1 MLKRTLAICLL
12 AAAPFV
18 WAQNA
23 VVGEVLEIQNV
34 EGYSYLRLKTA
45 QGDTWAAVPTA
56 KVKKG
61 DKVTVAEPMVM
72 NNFESKALKRK
83 FDKVVFGTLADG
95 KAVAAAPAS
104 AKAGN
109 PHGQAAPKAAEA
121 PDAKVPKATGA
132 DARTVAE
139 IIAKP
144 DALKEKTVLVRAKI
158 VKINSGIQ
166 GLNWVHLRDGTG
178 SAADGT
184 NDLIVTTKEDLK
196 VGDVVTMKGIVRTD
210 KNLGAGYV
218 YKVLVEEGKTQK

>member
-12 AAAPFV
+12 AAAPLV

-23 VVGEVLEIQNV
+23 VVGEVLEVQNV

-95 KAVAAAPAS
+95 QAVAAAPAGP
-104 AKAGN
+104 KAGS
-109 PHGQAAPKAAEA
+109 PHGQAPKASEG
-121 PDAKVPKATGA
+121 PDAKVPKASGPE
-132 DARTVAE
+132 ARTVGE
-139 IIAKP
+139 IMAAP
-144 DALKEKTVLVRAKI
+144 GALKEKTVVVRAKI

-166 GLNWVHLRDGTG
+166 GLNWVHLRDGSG
-178 SAADGT
+178 SAANGT
-184 NDLIVTTKEDLK
+184 NDLIVTTKEVLK

-218 YKVLVEEGKTQK
+218 YKVLVEEGKSQQ

>member
-83 FDKVVFGTLADG
+83 FDKVVFGTLAGD
-95 KAVAAAPAS
+95 KVAS
-104 AKAGN
+104 AQPAGPKAG
-109 PHGQAAPKAAEA
+109 PHALPKTTEA
-121 PDAKVPKATGA
+121 PDAKVPKASGA
-132 DARTVAE
+132 DARTVGE
-139 IIAKP
+139 IMAGP
-144 DALKEKTVLVRAKI
+144 DALKEKAVVVRAKI
-158 VKINSGIQ
+158 VKINSGIR
-166 GLNWVHLRDGTG
+166 GVNWVHLRDGSG
-178 SAADGT
+178 SAANGT

-196 VGDVVTMKGIVRTD
+196 VGDIVTMKGVVRTD
-210 KNLGAGYV
+210 KDLGAGYV

>member
-12 AAAPFV
+12 AAAPLV

-23 VVGEVLEIQNV
+23 IVGEVLEVQNV

-83 FDKVVFGTLADG
+83 FDKVVFGTLASD
-95 KAVAAAPAS
+95 KAVAPAQP
-104 AKAGN
+104 AGPKAG
-109 PHGQAAPKAAEA
+109 PHALPPKAAEA
-121 PDAKVPKATGA
+121 PDAKVPKAGGPE
-132 DARTVAE
+132 ARTVGE
-139 IIAKP
+139 IMAGP
-144 DALKEKTVLVRAKI
+144 DALKEKTVVVRAKI

-166 GLNWVHLRDGTG
+166 GLNWVHLRDGSG
-178 SAADGT
+178 SAANGT
-184 NDLIVTTKEDLK
+184 NDLIVTTKEVLK
-196 VGDVVTMKGIVRTD
+196 VGDIVTMKGVVRTD

>member
-12 AAAPFV
+12 AAAPLV

-23 VVGEVLEIQNV
+23 VVGEVLEVQNV

-83 FDKVVFGTLADG
+83 FDKVVFGTLASD
-95 KAVAAAPAS
+95 KAAAS
-104 AKAGN
+104 AQAAGPKAG
-109 PHGQAAPKAAEA
+109 PHTLPPKAAEA
-121 PDAKVPKATGA
+121 PDAKVPKASGPE
-132 DARTVAE
+132 ARTVGE
-139 IIAKP
+139 IMAAP
-144 DALKEKTVLVRAKI
+144 DALKEKTVVVRAKI

-166 GLNWVHLRDGTG
+166 GLNWVHLRDGSG
-178 SAADGT
+178 SAANGT
-184 NDLIVTTKEDLK
+184 NDLIVTTKEVLK
-196 VGDVVTMKGIVRTD
+196 VGDIVTLKGVVRTD

-218 YKVLVEEGKTQK
+218 YKVLVEEGKSQK

>member
-1 MLKRTLAICLL
+1 MLKRTLASCLL
-12 AAAPFV
+12 AVAPLV

-23 VVGEVLEIQNV
+23 IVGEVLEVQNV

-61 DKVTVAEPMVM
+61 DKVSVAEPMVM

-83 FDKVVFGTLADG
+83 FDKVVFGTLGGD
-95 KAVAAAPAS
+95 KAVAAAQPAGP
-104 AKAGN
+104 KAG
-109 PHGQAAPKAAEA
+109 PHALPPKGAEA
-121 PDAKVPKATGA
+121 PDAKVAKASGPE
-132 DARTVAE
+132 ARTVGE
-139 IIAKP
+139 IMAGP

-166 GLNWVHLRDGTG
+166 GLNWVHLRDGSG
-178 SAADGT
+178 SAASGT
-184 NDLIVTTKEDLK
+184 NDLIVTTKEELR
-196 VGDVVTMKGIVRTD
+196 VGDIVTMKGVVRTD
-210 KNLGAGYV
+210 KNLGSGYV